1 MFSFYGKSFHGAH
14 FAEPT
19 VFLNNLFPEVDP
31 CPILLKLE
39 LICTFTEVLFIP
51 ETMQR
56 SSCSPVI
63 SMVSY
68 FNHFGNCVPLR
79 FVYDFGARHGGHF
92 TLLLFIPSYKFS
104 FTLSI
109 RIFLILSSPKIFFRG
124 FFEKNFFLGIFSS
137 RKKNPRKKIF
147 GDLKIK

>member
-39 LICTFTEVLFIP
+39 PICTFTEALLIP

-56 SSCSPVI
+56 SSRSPVI
-63 SMVSY
+63 LMISY

-124 FFEKNFFLGIFSS
+124 FFEKIFFF
-137 RKKNPRKKIF
+137 
-147 GDLKIK
+147 

>member
-1 MFSFYGKSFHGAH
+1 M
-14 FAEPT
+14 E
-19 VFLNNLFPEVDP
+19 NLFTVHILQNQLFFLIIYFPKLIPVQFCLNQNSFVP
-31 CPILLKLE
+31 LLKYYLYQK
-39 LICTFTEVLFIP
+39 
-51 ETMQR
+51 QR
-56 SSCSPVI
+56 SSRSPVI
-63 SMVSY
+63 LMVSY

-124 FFEKNFFLGIFSS
+124 FFEKIFFSRNFFL
-137 RKKNPRKKIF
+137 KKKKILEKKF
-147 GDLKIK
+147 SEILKLNKILLL